1 MSDKDKKEIRCT
13 MTYDGDTKR
22 KHRFSVESS
31 DGIVGSIYIPKSIDP
46 IPDVIILEKRK
57 DEHE

>member
-1 MSDKDKKEIRCT
+1 